1 MKFINGGDLTFEELE
16 RIMFLGGL
24 KKKKKKMVQETREDP
39 IKSKSSS
46 RDRSRTP
53 VKERNTE
60 KENKAKAEV
69 VSQEMEFMTKSSMR
83 LQYAVICTQV
93 PPEANELELFKFFS
107 FNGGRTRDVCVLYN
121 GDKPTGTAF
130 VEFQEFNSLRKACS
144 NTNPEVFG
152 KPMII
157 RHALDVKEE
166 YINSEEF
173 RDSDATS
180 NRRLRITNLLA
191 VINESDMLGI
201 FKPFG
206 DIEAIDMHRKDG
218 RKICE
223 LTFKKEADAKD
234 ALTSMQ
240 GFELAGQPLKLQ
252 LGDGAVPATIPVP
265 APPPAYLT
273 PQQPSL
279 PMPQTPMPPSA
290 LLPMPVSITTP
301 LIGEAVDIM
310 RDSDF
315 GATRREGSAAQARFE
330 LMRKLAMRDME
341 QGRSNPNSRTISVVN
356 MFDPAQVDLVK
367 DPKFFEEIEEDV
379 VEECKKYGG
388 VVRIHVDQKTGHV
401 TLMFRDF
408 LGRQKAESMLSN
420 RWFGGRRISCTVESD
435 EVWNLLPAKIRP

>member
-24 KKKKKKMVQETREDP
+24 KKKKKKMAQETREDP
-39 IKSKSSS
+39 VKDKSSS

-53 VKERNTE
+53 VKERNG
-60 KENKAKAEV
+60 ENKAKAAT
-69 VSQEMEFMTKSSMR
+69 VSAEMEFMTKSSMR

-93 PPEANELELFKFFS
+93 PPEANELELFKFFT

-173 RDSDATS
+173 RDSDVTS
-180 NRRLRITNLLA
+180 KRRLRITNLLA

-223 LTFKKEADAKD
+223 LTFKKEADAQD
-234 ALTSMQ
+234 AVQSMQ
-240 GFELAGQPLKLQ
+240 GVELAGQPLKLQ
-252 LGDGAVPATIPVP
+252 LGDGAVPAAIPVP
-265 APPPAYLT
+265 VPPPAYLM
-273 PQQPSL
+273 PQQQPI
-279 PMPQTPMPPSA
+279 PFIEQTAMPQAQLLVPQPPMTMV
-290 LLPMPVSITTP
+290 MP
-301 LIGEAVDIM
+301 EMVDAM

-341 QGRSNPNSRTISVVN
+341 QGRSNPNSRTIRVSN
-356 MFDPAQVDLVK
+356 MFDATKVDLVK

-379 VEECKKYGG
+379 IEECKKYGG
-388 VVRIHVDQKTGHV
+388 VIRTHVDQKTSDV

-408 LGRQKAESMLSN
+408 LGRQKAESNLSN

-435 EVWNLLPAKIRP
+435 EVWNALPAKIRP